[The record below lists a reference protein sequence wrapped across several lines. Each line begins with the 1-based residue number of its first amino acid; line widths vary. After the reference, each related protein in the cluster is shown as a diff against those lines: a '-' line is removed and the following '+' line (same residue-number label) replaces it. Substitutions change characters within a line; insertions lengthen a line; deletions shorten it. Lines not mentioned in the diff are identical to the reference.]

1 MTTQTVITTK
11 WNVDGAHSEIQ
22 FKARHLMITNVTGS
36 FTNFEGTV
44 ETEGDDFT
52 TAKINFSADTNSI
65 STGSEQRDGHLKGED
80 FFAAEKFPKMTFA
93 STSVEKTAD
102 DEFILHG
109 DLTIR
114 DVTKPVILDVQALGT
129 AIDPWGNLKSGFSI
143 EGKINRKD
151 WGLNWN
157 AALEA
162 GGVLVSEEVK
172 INCSVQL
179 VKA

>member
-1 MTTQTVITTK
+1 M
-11 WNVDGAHSEIQ
+11 
-22 FKARHLMITNVTGS
+22 
-36 FTNFEGTV
+36 
-44 ETEGDDFT
+44 
-52 TAKINFSADTNSI
+52 
-65 STGSEQRDGHLKGED
+65 RDGHLKGED

-172 INCSVQL
+172 INCSVQ
-179 VKA
+179 